1 MEEKNI
7 TKIEEVQENPQ
18 TEQEEEIGKVKISDE
33 VISIITTMAAGEVAG
48 VHSMSGTLAS
58 GIVEFLGGKK
68 SPSKGIKVAMD
79 NEGNVAIEIHISVVY
94 GYKIPDV
101 AWEIQA
107 KVKKAVE
114 EATGL
119 NVTKVNVHVDGVYIS
134 KGKVQDCQE
143 DCDEAPQET
152 ETAEK
157 TEIIEENSAE
167 PENTGE

>member
-1 MEEKNI
+1 MEENNI
-7 TKIEEVQENPQ
+7 TKIEEVPNDAQIEAD
-18 TEQEEEIGKVKISDE
+18 EQIGKVKISDE

-68 SPSKGIKVAMD
+68 SPSKGIKVSMD
-79 NEGNVAIEIHISVVY
+79 NEGNVAIEIHISVIY
-94 GYKIPDV
+94 GFKIPDV

-114 EATGL
+114 DATGM

-134 KGKVQDCQE
+134 KGKTQE
-143 DCDEAPQET
+143 SAADSDATLRETKADKEAETDE
-152 ETAEK
+152 ETAW
-157 TEIIEENSAE
+157 AA
-167 PENTGE
+167 ENTEE